1 VMPVRRGSTPQT
13 NNSFPPIMLP
23 PKRVKIFQSRLLNW
37 YDSNKR
43 DMPWRN
49 NRDPYR
55 ILVSEFMLQQTQVKT
70 VIPYFNKWMKSF
82 PTAKKL
88 AVASESNVLKH
99 WEGLGYYSR
108 ARNLL
113 KSAIQ
118 IQRDYAGKVPDSL
131 EEIIKL
137 PGVGRYTAGAVLSI
151 AYDKNVP
158 VLDGNVK
165 RVLSRLMLLKENGS
179 NQKSETRLWNTMESL
194 LPEKGCGTFN
204 QAFMELGATV
214 CLPNNPFCEDCPL
227 KNFCKAQQSGK
238 QELFPP
244 PKTAIKISRIQV
256 SAGVIFKKG
265 YVYIQKRKAKGLMGG
280 LWEFPGGKIESGE
293 TEEECLR
300 REIKEELNINIRIG
314 KKIMT
319 HRHSYTRF
327 RVTLHVFQCQLHSGK
342 LSPTACD
349 DWKWV
354 KPEELVQFPFPA
366 ANVKIIKFLNKNA
379 K

>member
-1 VMPVRRGSTPQT
+1 MFPT
-13 NNSFPPIMLP
+13 NRI
-23 PKRVKIFQSRLLNW
+23 KIFQSRLLNW
-37 YDSNKR
+37 YDKKKR
-43 DMPWRN
+43 DMPWRKN
-49 NRDPYR
+49 LDPYR

-82 PTAKKL
+82 PTVKKL
-88 AVASESNVLKH
+88 SEADESYVLKH

-113 KSAIQ
+113 KSAIK
-118 IQRDYAGKVPDSL
+118 IQSDYGGKVPDSFSEL
-131 EEIIKL
+131 LKL

-151 AYDKNVP
+151 AYDKKVP

-165 RVLSRLMLLKENGS
+165 RVLSRLMLLNENGN
-179 NQKSETRLWNTMESL
+179 NQKSETRLWNTMERL
-194 LPEKGCGTFN
+194 LPENDCGDFN

-214 CLPNNPFCEDCPL
+214 CLPRNPLCNECPL
-227 KNFCKAQQSGK
+227 KQLCRAKQSGK

-244 PKTAIKISRIQV
+244 PKTTIKISKIQV
-256 SAGVIFKKG
+256 SAAVIFKQG
-265 YVYIQKRKAKGLMGG
+265 RVYIQQRKTQGLMGG
-280 LWEFPGGKIESGE
+280 LWEFPGGKMETGE

-300 REIKEELNINIRIG
+300 REIKEELGINVRIG
-314 KKIMT
+314 DKIMT

-327 RVTLHVFQCQLHSGK
+327 RVTLHVFQCQIHSGK
-342 LSPTACD
+342 LSPIECD

-366 ANVKIIKFLNKNA
+366 ANVKIIKHLNKNT